1 MEWRTRDAIKS
12 AFPIQAPRFCLRQ
25 KTRGRGNM
33 LNIVRIKVK
42 LGFSILDEYRVSSI
56 QYRVLRNECSL
67 RYFAAFIAS
76 ERLSV
81 PS

>member
-12 AFPIQAPRFCLRQ
+12 AFPIQAPVSFVEDRNGG
-25 KTRGRGNM
+25 TGDI

-76 ERLSV
+76 ERLRV